1 MVCEANQI
9 AREFAC
15 FIRER
20 SIPGGLVWFLYR
32 VNPIPGARPIYLGR
46 GHSPA
51 GIRKLVEKVCPIKTT
66 GGS

>member
-1 MVCEANQI
+1 MVREANQI
-9 AREFAC
+9 ALESAC

-32 VNPIPGARPIYLGR
+32 VSPIPGARPIYLGR
-46 GHSPA
+46 SHSPA
-51 GIRKLVEKVCPIKTT
+51 GIRRLVEKVCSIKTT